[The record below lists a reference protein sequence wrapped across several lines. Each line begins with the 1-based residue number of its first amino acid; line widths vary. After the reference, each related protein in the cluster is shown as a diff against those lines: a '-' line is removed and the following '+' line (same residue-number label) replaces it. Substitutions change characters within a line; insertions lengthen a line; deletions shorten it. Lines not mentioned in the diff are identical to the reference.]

1 MTRGGQC
8 PPYKGTDMAYNLPE
22 IQQATL
28 PGGMQLLGVE
38 YDRVPWLSLTF
49 MAKRGAETDPPDKP
63 GVADWAAE
71 LLTLGT
77 AQRSQL
83 QLAEDI
89 ESRGAMF
96 DAKSGWD
103 ATLVNVEGL
112 AEDFAELMATLAE
125 VVQTPGF
132 PEDEFPLLK
141 ERRRAELVHQKDD
154 PREMANLRYL
164 RLFFGDSPYG
174 HAVSGDLDNLDQLD
188 LSDLKDFYR
197 REFTPATAT
206 LVVVGMVAFE
216 RVRAEATRLWGTWQ
230 GGGPATPTY
239 LAAPENL
246 GAPGIYLIDRPD
258 LTQSEIR
265 MGHLGLPR
273 SHADYFPLKLVNYVL
288 GEGGFSSRL
297 MARIRSDLGFTY
309 GIRSSFAF
317 RRAPGPFMVSTF
329 TPADNTAQ
337 VVAEIKSVITDVHRQ
352 GVTDL
357 ELAEAQSYYVGHF
370 PLGLETSRG
379 LGRQVLSIDLYDLGT
394 DYLKN
399 YCEQI
404 REVDLK
410 TAARV
415 AQEHLKPDNLVILVM
430 GPAAR
435 CAEALRDLGPVKI
448 LNEI

>member
-1 MTRGGQC
+1 
-8 PPYKGTDMAYNLPE
+8 MAYNLPE
-22 IQQATL
+22 IHQATL
-28 PGGMQLLGVE
+28 PGGMGLLGVE

-77 AQRSQL
+77 RQRSQL
-83 QLAEDI
+83 KLAEDI
-89 ESRGAMF
+89 ESKGASL

-103 ATLVNVEGL
+103 ATVVNLEGL
-112 AEDFAELMATLAE
+112 AEDFSDHMATLAE
-125 VVQTPGF
+125 VVQHPGY
-132 PEDEFPLLK
+132 PEEEFPLLR
-141 ERRRAELVHQKDD
+141 ERRRAELVHQQDD

-174 HAVSGDLDNLDQLD
+174 HAVPGNLQRVDNLGLG
-188 LSDLKDFYR
+188 DLKDFYR
-197 REFTPATAT
+197 REFTPATCT
-206 LVVVGMVAFE
+206 LVAVGMVAFD
-216 RVRAEATRLWGTWQ
+216 RVQEEAARLWGSWA
-230 GGGPATPTY
+230 GGGPASPPFTT
-239 LAAPENL
+239 APEGL
-246 GAPGIYLIDRPD
+246 CAPGIYLLDRPD

-265 MGHLGLPR
+265 VGHLGLPR
-273 SHADYFPLKLVNYVL
+273 AHPDYFPLKLMNYTL

-317 RRAPGPFMVSTF
+317 RRAPGPFTVSTF
-329 TPADNTAQ
+329 TPAENSAQ
-337 VVAEIKSVITDVHRQ
+337 VVAEIRAVITEVYQ
-352 GVTDL
+352 NGVTAQ

-379 LGRQVLSIDLYDLGT
+379 LARQLLSIDLYDLGT
-394 DYLKN
+394 NYLKN

-404 REVDLK
+404 RTVDLK
-410 TAARV
+410 SAAAAARN
-415 AQEHLKPDNLVILVM
+415 HLHPDQLVIFVM

-435 CAEALRDLGPVKI
+435 YAEALRDLGSVKI
-448 LNEI
+448 LDEI

>member
-1 MTRGGQC
+1 
-8 PPYKGTDMAYNLPE
+8 MAYNLPE
-22 IQQATL
+22 IHQATL
-28 PGGMQLLGVE
+28 PGGIKLLGVE

-49 MAKRGAETDPPDKP
+49 MAKRGAETDPVDKP

-77 AQRSQL
+77 TRRSQL

-89 ESRGAMF
+89 ESKGASL

-103 ATLVNVEGL
+103 ATLVNTEGL
-112 AEDFAELMATLAE
+112 AEDFSDLMATLAE

-132 PEDEFPLLK
+132 PEDEFPLLL
-141 ERRRAELVHQKDD
+141 ERRRAELVHQQDD

-174 HAVSGDLDNLDQLD
+174 HAVSGDLRSLDNLGLAD
-188 LSDLKDFYR
+188 LQNFYH

-206 LVVVGMVAFE
+206 LMVVGMVAFE
-216 RVRAEATRLWGTWQ
+216 RVQEEAAKIWGAWP
-230 GGGPATPTY
+230 GGGPASPPFTA
-239 LAAPENL
+239 LPENL
-246 GAPGIYLIDRPD
+246 CAPGIYLLDRPD

-265 MGHLGLPR
+265 VGHLGLPR
-273 SHADYFPLKLVNYVL
+273 AHGDYFPLKLVNYVL

-309 GIRSSFAF
+309 GIRSSFSF
-317 RRAPGPFMVSTF
+317 RRAPGPFIVSTF

-337 VVAEIKSVITDVHRQ
+337 VVAEIRSVITEVHQ
-352 GVTDL
+352 NGVMAQ

-379 LGRQVLSIDLYDLGT
+379 LVRQVLSMDLYDLGM

-404 REVDLK
+404 QEVNLDAAAA
-410 TAARV
+410 AARD
-415 AQEHLKPDNLVILVM
+415 HLHPENLVTLVM
-430 GPAAR
+430 GPAAH
-435 CAEALRDLGPVKI
+435 CADALRDLGPLKI
-448 LNEI
+448 LDEI